1 MPSFRGGLAAKTSD
15 WLAVAR
21 KVEIEIPEAAGRVR
35 SG

>member
-1 MPSFRGGLAAKTSD
+1 VPSFGGGLAAKTSE
-15 WLAVAR
+15 LAVAR